1 MKNDH
6 QITKPQQPKPNYPS
20 LKPEQTPTANQS
32 SVQSLNVTDESIEL
46 TQDAPE
52 AINIILS
59 NDHTSTDDSAQSPK
73 AQRTS
78 KLRVENAE
86 SSERFRICSLSTA
99 INQ

>member
-1 MKNDH
+1 MKS
-6 QITKPQQPKPNYPS
+6 TKRPPKPQQFKPNDPS
-20 LKPEQTPTANQS
+20 SKPEQTHTANQS
-32 SVQSLNVTDESIEL
+32 EAQSVNVTDESIEL

-78 KLRVENAE
+78 KLRV
-86 SSERFRICSLSTA
+86 
-99 INQ
+99 